1 MEWIYVN
8 MNPIHNLQHT
18 LVVIKQMIN
27 IIYQVLVYDIEKLKI
42 IYSFSV
48 FNKRVNYV
56 RFLDSDT
63 IIAADG
69 EGKIAIFN
77 NS

>member
-1 MEWIYVN
+1 M
-8 MNPIHNLQHT
+8 
-18 LVVIKQMIN
+18 
-27 IIYQVLVYDIEKLKI
+27 KI

-56 RFLDSDT
+56 RFLDSNN

-77 NS
+77 DK